1 MHKRMIAITLSLAL
15 TVFSFTACD
24 KQMPEAQTTEAQTT
38 EAAASTT
45 TAAQTTEA
53 AASTT
58 AAQTEPT
65 IAVRTAEDYAGTYGE
80 GRCTVRIQAT
90 SDDEAEILIQW
101 GDSAWQSV
109 EWKMTAAYHPDSDT
123 FTYADAVKTLVTYT
137 DEGEE
142 TREVLSENGSG
153 TFRMGEDKTM
163 RWEDAEENAGED
175 MVFVYSPER

>member
-1 MHKRMIAITLSLAL
+1 MKHRMIAITLSLAL
-15 TVFSFTACD
+15 TVFGFTACG
-24 KQMPEAQTTEAQTT
+24 KQTPEVQTT

-45 TAAQTTEA
+45 TAAQT
-53 AASTT
+53 
-58 AAQTEPT
+58 EPT
-65 IAVRTAEDYAGTYGE
+65 IAVRTAKDYAGTYGT

-101 GDSAWQSV
+101 GNSAWQSV
-109 EWKMTAAYHPDSDT
+109 EWSMTAAYHPDSNT

-142 TREVLSENGSG
+142 TREVMSENGSG

-163 RWEDAEENAGED
+163 RWDDAEENAGED

>member
-1 MHKRMIAITLSLAL
+1 MEKGEPKMKHRMMAITLSLAL
-15 TVFSFTACD
+15 TVFGFTACD
-24 KQMPEAQTTEAQTT
+24 KQTPEAQTT

-45 TAAQTTEA
+45 TAAQTEGTNE
-53 AASTT
+53 
-58 AAQTEPT
+58 
-65 IAVRTAEDYAGTYGE
+65 VRTAKDYAGTYGT

-109 EWKMTAAYHPDSDT
+109 EWSMTAAYHPDSNT
-123 FTYADAVKTLVTYT
+123 FTYADAVKTLVSYT

-163 RWEDAEENAGED
+163 RWDDAEENAGED

>member
-1 MHKRMIAITLSLAL
+1 MEKGEPKMKHRMMAITLSLAL
-15 TVFSFTACD
+15 TVFGFTACG
-24 KQMPEAQTTEAQTT
+24 KQTPETQTT

-45 TAAQTTEA
+45 TAAQT
-53 AASTT
+53 
-58 AAQTEPT
+58 EPT
-65 IAVRTAEDYAGTYGE
+65 IAVRTAKDYAGTYGT

-101 GDSAWQSV
+101 GNSAWQSV
-109 EWKMTAAYHPDSDT
+109 EWSMTAAYHPDSNT
-123 FTYADAVKTLVTYT
+123 FTYADAVKTLVSYT

-142 TREVLSENGSG
+142 TREVMSENGSG

-163 RWEDAEENAGED
+163 RWDDAEENAGED

>member
-24 KQMPEAQTTEAQTT
+24 KQTPEAQTTEAV
-38 EAAASTT
+38 ASTT
-45 TAAQTTEA
+45 TAAQTEGMN
-53 AASTT
+53 
-58 AAQTEPT
+58 E
-65 IAVRTAEDYAGTYGE
+65 VRTAKDYAGTYGE

-109 EWKMTAAYHPDSDT
+109 EWKMTAVYHPDSDT

-137 DEGEE
+137 VEGEE